1 MSILLL
7 VRERV
12 FGTTDSF
19 VLLESVESMLLDDS
33 SDRLSN
39 SETVMLLSDGSATDA
54 SYRAAGVRDVNARLM
69 RCS

>member
-12 FGTTDSF
+12 FGTTASLA
-19 VLLESVESMLLDDS
+19 LLESVESVLLEDS
-33 SDRLSN
+33 SDRLSS

-54 SYRAAGVRDVNARLM
+54 SYRAAEVRDVNA
-69 RCS
+69 